1 MKKTVKSTLLAGLL
15 LAGSA
20 TGAAVNQAAAEEATT
35 IRLGQVGLS
44 FYAVVGGVVQELL
57 EREGYSV
64 EVTEGPHAQIFPQ
77 LGAGEVDIL
86 AAAWLPQG
94 HAGLY
99 EAVREVT
106 FQIAPLY
113 EEARFFWVVPSY
125 VPESAIASVAD
136 LIKPEVRER
145 LPEQI
150 VSLPEATGLTIG
162 GRRVMEAYDLEAAGY
177 ELVAAPPAEWLGA
190 FRSAVENREWV
201 VFPLWQPQWVNA
213 AFDVR
218 RLAEPENAYGA
229 ADTAYLMGHVSLRDK
244 VSAETLELL
253 SNLRLPVEAV
263 TEMDR
268 LVNQDGLSPREAARR
283 WMADN
288 STKVESWGS

>member
-1 MKKTVKSTLLAGLL
+1 M
-15 LAGSA
+15 
-20 TGAAVNQAAAEEATT
+20 
-35 IRLGQVGLS
+35 
-44 FYAVVGGVVQELL
+44 
-57 EREGYSV
+57 
-64 EVTEGPHAQIFPQ
+64 
-77 LGAGEVDIL
+77 
-86 AAAWLPQG
+86 
-94 HAGLY
+94 
-99 EAVREVT
+99 
-106 FQIAPLY
+106 
-113 EEARFFWVVPSY
+113 
-125 VPESAIASVAD
+125 
-136 LIKPEVRER
+136 
-145 LPEQI
+145 
-150 VSLPEATGLTIG
+150 
-162 GRRVMEAYDLEAAGY
+162 
-177 ELVAAPPAEWLGA
+177 
-190 FRSAVENREWV
+190 ENREWV

-229 ADTAYLMGHVSLRDK
+229 PDTAYLMGHVSLRDK